1 MPLIVTSPTALSYI
15 GGCIENMY
23 TWTRV
28 CLRMRMNATQNNFEL
43 MSVAWTKNVDW
54 QSGLDTVRA
63 QTVWTNR
70 GTGITQ
76 IKW

>member
-1 MPLIVTSPTALSYI
+1 MPLIATSPTALSYI

-54 QSGLDTVRA
+54 
-63 QTVWTNR
+63 
-70 GTGITQ
+70 
-76 IKW
+76 